1 MKMEIPIASLIEQ
14 AAKDAMRQAGRD
26 TLKRARELSPTDTGK
41 SDRSGFVVIDDLTVQ
56 VGFTS
61 LVSRLNHE
69 NLDRVFPSGG
79 QAKFLET
86 AADEIPMEKIAAD
99 AVRKALG

>member
-1 MKMEIPIASLIEQ
+1 MKMEMPIASLIEQ
-14 AAKDAMRQAGRD
+14 AAKDAMRTAGRE
-26 TLKRARELSPTDTGK
+26 TLKRARELSPTDTGA
-41 SDRSGFVVIDDLTVQ
+41 SDKTGFVVIDDLTVQ

-86 AADEIPMEKIAAD
+86 AADEINIEKIAGD
-99 AVRKALG
+99 AVREKLG